1 MSNIR
6 IENVSFAY
14 EAGRDILKQLSLEFD
29 HRSTALIGQ
38 NGAGKTTLVKLL
50 KGLLRPSTGDIFIRG
65 INTKEVTVAQLSRHV
80 GLVFQNPNDQIF
92 KRTVL
97 DEVMFGPLNL
107 KQDRHAAR
115 ESAVLALQ
123 RVGLADKLEAN
134 PHDLG
139 LSEKKLVSIASILA
153 MNTDILILDEPT
165 IAQDF
170 AGKERIKEII
180 QSLKAEGKLVL
191 TIIHDMDFVAEN
203 FERTVVLNQGRV
215 LLDGSTREVFSH
227 KELLRQ
233 ACLDTPYITQ
243 LAERLGIPQT
253 ILTAREF
260 IEWQQKNSE
269 RRETNAQHM

>member
-1 MSNIR
+1 M
-6 IENVSFAY
+6 SFAY